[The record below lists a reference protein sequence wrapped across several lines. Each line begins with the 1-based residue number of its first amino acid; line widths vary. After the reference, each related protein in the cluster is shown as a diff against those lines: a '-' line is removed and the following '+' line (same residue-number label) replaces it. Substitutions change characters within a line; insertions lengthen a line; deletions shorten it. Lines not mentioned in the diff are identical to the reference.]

1 VVRVRLIGAS
11 QERREVGG
19 GGGGELP
26 WLHADG
32 KCPDTRSAMFSA
44 FFIDQWSHD
53 SNWMIESWENEGG
66 MADGKLDP
74 GFGGRE
80 GSGGLWCACSSC
92 LLFFEANCGYR
103 RISDALRRWKLTS
116 DGQVQVQVQV
126 QTQTQTQEMEL
137 GL

>member
-1 VVRVRLIGAS
+1 
-11 QERREVGG
+11 
-19 GGGGELP
+19 
-26 WLHADG
+26 
-32 KCPDTRSAMFSA
+32 MFSA

-126 QTQTQTQEMEL
+126 QVQTQTQRKKWNWAFDEVGGGYGNMRYPVYTLLHCAVFESRYL
-137 GL
+137 PAACVR